1 MKILGV
7 GIDLVEN
14 IRIKKLI
21 KVRKFLNR
29 IFTKEEI
36 DNSLKK
42 KDKTSFLA
50 KRFAS
55 KEAFSKALGSGFR
68 NGLNFIDISII
79 NDKKGKPYIKIN
91 NKLKNIILK
100 KLNVKKFK
108 IFLSISD
115 EKNYSIA
122 IVIIEKK

>member
-42 KDKTSFLA
+42 KDKTSYLA

-100 KLNVKKFK
+100 RLNVKKFK

>member
-1 MKILGV
+1 MIILGV

-100 KLNVKKFK
+100 RLNVKKFK

>member
-100 KLNVKKFK
+100 RLNVKKFK

>member
-1 MKILGV
+1 MIILGV

-21 KVRKFLNR
+21 KDRKFLNR

-91 NKLKNIILK
+91 NKIKNIILK
-100 KLNVKKFK
+100 RLNVKKFK